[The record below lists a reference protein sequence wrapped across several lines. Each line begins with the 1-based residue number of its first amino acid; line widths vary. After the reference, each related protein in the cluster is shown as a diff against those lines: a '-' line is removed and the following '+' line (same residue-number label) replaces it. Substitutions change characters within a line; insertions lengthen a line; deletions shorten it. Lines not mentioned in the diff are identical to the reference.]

1 MHREAHHVVEAPFD
15 PRNKRSS
22 RGLQGEAGPEC
33 QTRPLPGSDPKRFVC
48 VRVCIGMCAAFQDV
62 PGCRTRRPCPW
73 VRQTEC
79 TLRSSRAR
87 AERRSRAFPPKS
99 NELLQAPRHLATSQ
113 PLDGQQNGVRA
124 RNAAR
129 GKCGSKPSPNTSATP
144 LCTVCVAPLSVVS
157 LPGQQRRGFQ
167 CACAPTTTHVH
178 WRITREATKPRS
190 AVRVFGHGHVH
201 FRGVSMVTGLLEDL
215 ALVRHHRVAPDDQIH
230 PLPRA
235 LRPAEASV
243 HPCGQRER
251 TPAAGPSCTLAWGRP
266 SSSQTRQGP

>member
-129 GKCGSKPSPNTSATP
+129 GKCGVKTIPEHKRNPAVHGMRGSAERCEPARAAATGVSVRVRPNDHSRA
-144 LCTVCVAPLSVVS
+144 LAHHARS
-157 LPGQQRRGFQ
+157 
-167 CACAPTTTHVH
+167 H
-178 WRITREATKPRS
+178 EAAERS
-190 AVRVFGHGHVH
+190 AGFWAWARTFPRREHGHGAS
-201 FRGVSMVTGLLEDL
+201 RGSC
-215 ALVRHHRVAPDDQIH
+215 
-230 PLPRA
+230 PRA
-235 LRPAEASV
+235 PPPCRP
-243 HPCGQRER
+243 R
-251 TPAAGPSCTLAWGRP
+251 
-266 SSSQTRQGP
+266 